1 MSFHLRFSTRLG
13 LFFAFFSPVGL
24 HLRRLNCMLAALS
37 GACAGAHITVQVIYT
52 VWADDGMRGALVYG
66 LLVTN
71 RAYAA

>member
-1 MSFHLRFSTRLG
+1 
-13 LFFAFFSPVGL
+13 
-24 HLRRLNCMLAALS
+24 MLAALS

-71 RAYAA
+71 RASAA